1 MKRKLR
7 VMLMLVGVLIAGV
20 LAVPWALIG
29 AGEPNVA
36 PSNGF
41 AALTKDGPTTSWK
54 VETVLGGKV
63 VELLARGQRCY
74 RAKVWGAW

>member
-1 MKRKLR
+1 MKRKPWLLL
-7 VMLMLVGVLIAGV
+7 VLVGLVIVGI

-29 AGEPNVA
+29 AGEPDMA
-36 PSNGF
+36 TSNGF
-41 AALTKDGPTTSWK
+41 AELTKDGPPTSWK
-54 VETVLGGKV
+54 VETVLGNKV

>member
-1 MKRKLR
+1 MKRKPWLL
-7 VMLMLVGVLIAGV
+7 LMLVGVVMAGV
-20 LAVPWALIG
+20 LVLPWALIG
-29 AGEPNVA
+29 VGEPNVA
-36 PSNGF
+36 TSNGF

-54 VETVLGGKV
+54 VETVLQGKM